1 MWRQPVRPK
10 RRGLRTDFQV
20 GCVLARLCETV
31 GPGVHWQVRV
41 LGMLRTAIGMGLGP
55 WQIGSMKG
63 STVLITGAGRG
74 IGLAMAGELARCGWR
89 VLAGARDPAGAHD
102 LQTAAQKAAPG
113 RIDVLPLDVCS
124 DESAKAA
131 AKEAATKLR
140 AIDVLV
146 NNAGVFPEEGNE
158 TLEELPLECF
168 AEAFAV
174 NVVGVARVTRAFL
187 PLLTAAPYP
196 RVVNI
201 SSRAG
206 SVSQKEDS
214 RYYCY
219 SASKAALNMLTRAMA
234 AELRPRCV
242 TVVAISPGWVK
253 TEMGGPKAPLTAAES
268 AISLAATIDRM
279 KPGDAGQFLDRD
291 GNRENT
297 AW

>member
-1 MWRQPVRPK
+1 M
-10 RRGLRTDFQV
+10 
-20 GCVLARLCETV
+20 
-31 GPGVHWQVRV
+31 
-41 LGMLRTAIGMGLGP
+41 
-55 WQIGSMKG
+55 
-63 STVLITGAGRG
+63 ITGASRG
-74 IGLAMAGELARCGWR
+74 IGLALASELARRGWR
-89 VLAGARDPAGAHD
+89 VMAGVRDPAGVHGLLA
-102 LQTAAQKAAPG
+102 AAQSAAPG
-113 RIDVLPLDVCS
+113 SIEIIPLDVCCDRS
-124 DESAKAA
+124 VRSAAEETA
-131 AKEAATKLR
+131 RQWR

-219 SASKAALNMLTRAMA
+219 SVSKAALNMLTRAMA
-234 AELRPRCV
+234 AELRPRGI

-253 TEMGGPKAPLTAAES
+253 TEIGGPKAPLTVAES
-268 AISLAATIDRM
+268 ALSLATTIDRM
-279 KPGDAGQFLDRD
+279 KPGDAGQFLDRH